1 MRTRWQGLYS
11 EPFATTNGIRQGG
24 IISPILFCVYIDE
37 LLMKLESKGIGCW
50 VGNHFYGAFGYA
62 DDLTLLSP
70 TVAGLKD
77 MLDVCEK
84 FSTDF
89 SVKYNPQK
97 TVCMLFSRKRVT
109 TPVIKLCNEEL
120 KWVSAVKHLG
130 SHLDCNMSEH
140 TEIRMKKSDMVQRVN
155 YVLCTIGECND
166 NVIKGIFNSKCAHFY
181 GCQTWNLMDKHVI
194 EFKTMWNRCIRR
206 LLNLPACTRTR
217 FLPILMDSLGALEQI
232 QLRFVKLIHT
242 MIVSENVKVKYLCKA
257 SIPRAN
263 SLIGAN
269 LRFVS
274 KNLDC
279 DILRV
284 LSLSATAIKQRFLAN
299 RSETDILCTNQILEL
314 KNCIL
319 PGFSK
324 DEVFYMFQHL
334 CTL

>member
-1 MRTRWQGLYS
+1 
-11 EPFATTNGIRQGG
+11 
-24 IISPILFCVYIDE
+24 
-37 LLMKLESKGIGCW
+37 
-50 VGNHFYGAFGYA
+50 
-62 DDLTLLSP
+62 
-70 TVAGLKD
+70 
-77 MLDVCEK
+77 
-84 FSTDF
+84 
-89 SVKYNPQK
+89 
-97 TVCMLFSRKRVT
+97 
-109 TPVIKLCNEEL
+109 
-120 KWVSAVKHLG
+120 
-130 SHLDCNMSEH
+130 MSEH

-181 GCQTWNLMDKHVI
+181 SCQTWNLMDKHVI

-217 FLPILMDSLGALEQI
+217 FLPILMDSLGALEQV
-232 QLRFVKLIHT
+232 QLHFVKLIHT
-242 MIVSENVKVKYLCKA
+242 NVSGNVKVKYLCKA

-299 RSETDILCTNQILEL
+299 RSKLI
-314 KNCIL
+314 
-319 PGFSK
+319 
-324 DEVFYMFQHL
+324 FYVLTRF
-334 CTL
+334 